1 MKTLISYW
9 GAVLWNMASRYYG
22 SNNYFKQYYSMPKLE
37 KAFLLIKQL
46 EFNMTL
52 IQTQSKKSMDFTF
65 INVNKYGYNNHIC
78 TSSYIGIYYYHYFTL
93 LIYIIFLVFSSI
105 HDPTIYTGYK
115 LNYKYKLQL

>member
-9 GAVLWNMASRYYG
+9 GAVLWNTASRYYG

-37 KAFLLIKQL
+37 KTFLLIKQL

-52 IQTQSKKSMDFTF
+52 IQTRSKKSMDFTF
-65 INVNKYGYNNHIC
+65 INVNKYVYNNHIC
-78 TSSYIGIYYYHYFTL
+78 TSSYISIYYYNYFTL